1 MNTEELK
8 ARTKRFATAAFEL
21 IGSLPNTVP
30 GRIVGNQFGRCAS
43 SVGANYRAAARARS
57 HAEFISKI
65 GTVEEEADES
75 CYGLELM
82 IEGKLLPSAKVEPML
97 RGARELTAIFTAS
110 GRTAR
115 GNRSRR

>member
-8 ARTKRFATAAFEL
+8 ARTKRFALSAFEL
-21 IGSLPNTVP
+21 VALLPNTVP
-30 GRIVGNQFGRCAS
+30 GRIVSNQFGRCAS
-43 SVGANYRAAARARS
+43 SVGANYRAATRARS

-75 CYGLELM
+75 SFWLELM
-82 IEGKLLPSAKVEPML
+82 VEGKLLPPVKVEPLL
-97 RGARELTAIFTAS
+97 REARELTAIFTAS

-115 GNRSRR
+115 GNRKRH